1 MTGETGDNAALH
13 AVMGSTHARALA
25 PIPLRQVVGHSV
37 QETAKKHGL
46 AIMGLAMLTEGGVTG
61 QTMVSVARA
70 AARGKNI
77 NIERAPIHPSQAT
90 ERTVTGGRGRERNV
104 ERLHAK

>member
-1 MTGETGDNAALH
+1 MVGVTGETGDNAALH

-46 AIMGLAMLTEGGVTG
+46 AIMDLAMVGDL
-61 QTMVSVARA
+61 
-70 AARGKNI
+70 
-77 NIERAPIHPSQAT
+77 
-90 ERTVTGGRGRERNV
+90 
-104 ERLHAK
+104 

>member
-13 AVMGSTHARALA
+13 AVMGSTHARALV

-46 AIMGLAMLTEGGVTG
+46 AIMDLAMLTEGGVTG

-90 ERTVTGGRGRERNV
+90 ERTVTGGRGRKKNV

>member
-13 AVMGSTHARALA
+13 AGSRHAGALA

-46 AIMGLAMLTEGGVTG
+46 AIMDLAMVGDL
-61 QTMVSVARA
+61 
-70 AARGKNI
+70 
-77 NIERAPIHPSQAT
+77 
-90 ERTVTGGRGRERNV
+90 
-104 ERLHAK
+104 